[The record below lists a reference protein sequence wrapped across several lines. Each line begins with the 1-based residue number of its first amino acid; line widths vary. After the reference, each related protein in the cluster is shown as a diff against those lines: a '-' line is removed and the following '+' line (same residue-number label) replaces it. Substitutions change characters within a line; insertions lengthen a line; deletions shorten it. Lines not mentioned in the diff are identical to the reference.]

1 MKTDVWFY
9 PVVPLEFSAHGS
21 KFFAIAL
28 EMKKCFL
35 SNQNI
40 FFVIQPQKMMGLRF
54 FLLIL
59 MSSIEP
65 IKPILTKPLL
75 SKEKK
80 KNTVKKSILPT
91 FCFVNSV
98 WLKPKSFTWLKAK
111 SFTMQMRNLNGIFR
125 LILVSFRNTLLLCCL
140 FIAFSVYQN
149 LWTMEILQDW
159 KLPKYLYIQLYTKP
173 KGQLW
178 WFHIIRICMIKFRY
192 LSKEN
197 IKYVNPQKRP
207 TGLRPT
213 GLILSLRVQ
222 MRVLSEFGYFCLL
235 FFERIAG
242 LIRIRVLF
250 ESRSLSRI

>member
-1 MKTDVWFY
+1 
-9 PVVPLEFSAHGS
+9 
-21 KFFAIAL
+21 
-28 EMKKCFL
+28 MKKCFF

-65 IKPILTKPLL
+65 IKPILTKLLL

-149 LWTMEILQDW
+149 FVPE
-159 KLPKYLYIQLYTKP
+159 QLNSD
-173 KGQLW
+173 
-178 WFHIIRICMIKFRY
+178 MKF
-192 LSKEN
+192 S
-197 IKYVNPQKRP
+197 
-207 TGLRPT
+207 
-213 GLILSLRVQ
+213 
-222 MRVLSEFGYFCLL
+222 M
-235 FFERIAG
+235 
-242 LIRIRVLF
+242 VLF
-250 ESRSLSRI
+250 DTLLSDYII